1 MKAKELKVSGPESGA
16 EIVITEG
23 MVLEVLSMENEVFFV
38 ATVEKIKDSM
48 IQIEDNSGAVMP
60 KIEYNSMIKLRGLS
74 KSTPLT
80 MSGLIRGTSK
90 DFWRIDSLK
99 LLQTEERR
107 QNFRQNTT
115 LEGQVMC
122 VNSVFGVENPNN
134 DQKAGTFNCKVVDL
148 SSTGV
153 RLRTDGYF
161 EKGDMLFLVDVRISQ
176 QEPALTATSIVR
188 RVIENDGVRE
198 YGCEFYGL
206 SDLEHEAIARV
217 VLSIQRRELRARR
230 AKQNS

>member
-1 MKAKELKVSGPESGA
+1 MRAKEYKVTGPEPGV
-16 EIVITEG
+16 EVTITAG
-23 MVLEVLSMENEVFFV
+23 MVLEILTMENELIFV
-38 ATVEKIKDSM
+38 GSVEKIKDSM
-48 IQIEDNSGAVMP
+48 IQIEDNSGAVLP
-60 KIEYNSMIKLRGLS
+60 QIDYNSTVKLRGLS
-74 KSTPLT
+74 KSQPLT
-80 MSGLIRGTSK
+80 MSGVIRGTSR
-90 DFWRIDSLK
+90 DFWRIDNLK

-122 VNSVFGVENPNN
+122 VNSVFGVDNN
-134 DQKAGTFNCKVVDL
+134 NEQKSGTFICRVVDL

-153 RLRTDGYF
+153 RLRTDGTF
-161 EKGDMLFLVDVRISQ
+161 EKGDMLFLVDVRISL
-176 QEPALTATSIVR
+176 QEPALNATSIVR

-206 SDLEHEAIARV
+206 SETEHEDIARV

-230 AKQNS
+230 AKQGG